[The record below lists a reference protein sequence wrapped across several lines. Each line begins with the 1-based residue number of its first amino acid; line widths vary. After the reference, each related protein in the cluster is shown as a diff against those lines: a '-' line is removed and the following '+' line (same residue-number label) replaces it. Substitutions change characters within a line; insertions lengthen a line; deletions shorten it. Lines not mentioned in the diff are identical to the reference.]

1 MMNDQEKAIL
11 ERPNFAHLAT
21 LNPDGSPHVAPVWY
35 DLHGKEIWVNT
46 ARGRV
51 KERNIANDPRVAL
64 SVHDQK
70 NPYSMVSIQGKVSE
84 VTEEGAIEHID
95 ALAKRYL
102 DKDEYPYKS
111 PDEQRVIV
119 KIVPRKVASMLS

>member
-35 DLHGKEIWVNT
+35 DLHGEEIWINT

-51 KERNIANDPRVAL
+51 KERNIAKDPRVAL
-64 SVHDQK
+64 SVHDQE
-70 NPYSMVSIQGKVSE
+70 NPYSMVSVQGEVSE

-102 DKDEYPYKS
+102 GKDEYPYKS
-111 PDEQRVIV
+111 PDEQRVII